1 LAAHGEAMAEQ
12 SNESRG
18 TAVVLL
24 SAEVQGN
31 GKVPYR
37 NGIVG
42 WRSTEF
48 CIGKAEHSEALAWYC
63 SDVKRSRIAW

>member
-1 LAAHGEAMAEQ
+1 MAEQ
-12 SNESRG
+12 SNEPQG
-18 TAVVLL
+18 TAVVMRG
-24 SAEVQGN
+24 EDGIC
-31 GKVPYR
+31 Y
-37 NGIVG
+37 GIVG